1 MVRVVLI
8 AACLAAAA
16 SLHAGL
22 GDFPR
27 GPLKPTLFAQDTDD
41 EADVE
46 EDAEPEPKPRRKK
59 PAAEPRVDEP
69 NPERWL
75 GMAFWTSPYL
85 RFTGDPPGAGAGLGS
100 ELSIHFGEQLAMT
113 AALSFWTYS
122 VGFRE
127 DGKWRTRDI
136 GSIEVEVGVRLYAVT
151 WRKGAIYMDM
161 RLALMA
167 ADGPAPVEST
177 LSIGAGTQ
185 FGFEIGG
192 RNLRWFVE
200 VGLGWRGALTASEMG
215 WLDTGDEN
223 GIGGLFFDLA
233 RTGIRLYL

>member
-1 MVRVVLI
+1 MRLLLLAVC
-8 AACLAAAA
+8 AAICPAL
-16 SLHAGL
+16 SAGL
-22 GDFPR
+22 HDFRRAPI
-27 GPLKPTLFAQDTDD
+27 KPTLFAEELEEAFADD
-41 EADVE
+41 ETK
-46 EDAEPEPKPRRKK
+46 EPAKK
-59 PAAEPRVDEP
+59 PAPPPEVEEPP
-69 NPERWL
+69 PARWL

-100 ELSIHFGEQLAMT
+100 EISIHFGEQLAMT
-113 AALSFWTYS
+113 AALSMWTYS
-122 VGFRE
+122 VSFRE
-127 DGKWRTRDI
+127 EGKWRTRDV
-136 GSIEVEVGVRLYAVT
+136 GSIEIEVGVRLYAIT

-177 LSIGAGTQ
+177 FSIGAGTH

-192 RNLRWFVE
+192 ATLRWFVE
-200 VGLGWRGALTASEMG
+200 AGLGWRGALTANEMG